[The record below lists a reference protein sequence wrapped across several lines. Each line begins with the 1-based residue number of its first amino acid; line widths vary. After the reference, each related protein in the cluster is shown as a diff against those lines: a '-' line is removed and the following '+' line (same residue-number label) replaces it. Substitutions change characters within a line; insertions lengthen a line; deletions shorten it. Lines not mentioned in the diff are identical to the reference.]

1 MSTYTKA
8 KEFIEDATDRSTL
21 YDGIR
26 AILKEDIVHYPE
38 DWQIKRLQQLAD
50 AKYEEIGKNNKRLL
64 ENLPEEVLEM
74 AYRKKEMQ
82 YLIENAKRHTED
94 FLNNEYEIT
103 GLETPVVSEAVY
115 EAMAK
120 EFLDRMDCNVPEN
133 SIWEGVVN
141 DYLRDEAY
149 NKTVMP
155 DENQPAVV
163 RKGRSR

>member
-26 AILKEDIVHYPE
+26 AILKEDMAHYPE

-50 AKYEEIGKNNKRLL
+50 AKYEEIGNNNKRQL
-64 ENLPEEVLEM
+64 ESLPEEVLEM
-74 AYRKKEMQ
+74 AYRKRQLQ
-82 YLIENAKRHTED
+82 YLIQDAKNHTEEYLSD
-94 FLNNEYEIT
+94 EYELA
-103 GLETPVVSEAVY
+103 GLEISDVPEAVY

-133 SIWEGVVN
+133 AIWEGVVN
-141 DYLRDEAY
+141 DYLMDEAY
-149 NKTVMP
+149 IKTVTSA
-155 DENQPAVV
+155 ENHPAMV
-163 RKGRSR
+163 RKGRGR